1 MKISIEY
8 CNVWNYLPTAASL
21 ATSLLEKYGTKIT
34 ELKYLP
40 SGGGVFEV
48 IKDNNL
54 IFSKKELNRFPE
66 FDEIVELIEK

>member
-1 MKISIEY
+1 M
-8 CNVWNYLPTAASL
+8 
-21 ATSLLEKYGTKIT
+21 ATSLLEKYGTRIT

-48 IKDNNL
+48 MKDNSL

-66 FDEIVELIEK
+66 FEEIVELLEN